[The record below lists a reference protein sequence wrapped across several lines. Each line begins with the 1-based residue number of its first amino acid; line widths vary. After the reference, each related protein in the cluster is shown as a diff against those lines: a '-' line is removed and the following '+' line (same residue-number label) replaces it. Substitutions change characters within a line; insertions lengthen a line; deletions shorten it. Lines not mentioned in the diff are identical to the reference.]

1 MDDAASLRK
10 FATKCR
16 EIARLT
22 PQRLSDDLLR
32 WAESAEDRAELFD
45 RGAGGLP
52 PAISI
57 EPND

>member
-1 MDDAASLRK
+1 MDDPASLRK

-32 WAESAEDRAELFD
+32 WAEAAEERAAIFD
-45 RGAGGLP
+45 CAAGGA
-52 PAISI
+52 AIR
-57 EPND
+57 EPD